1 MRARSPRHEAK
12 RPNRG
17 ARPHL
22 GYAGTLIA
30 RFEDTMTVAT
40 ITLNPCI
47 DKTCR
52 VERIVP
58 DRKLRARDVR
68 RYPGGGGINV
78 ARVITRLGGRSRA
91 LWSCGGSIGDV
102 LCGLLEAENVPHEP
116 VRIED
121 STRENLIVR
130 DDSSDEQYRFGMP
143 GPQLNAEE
151 RAAWMKHVSEW
162 SEPPRF
168 LVLSGSIPSEGLLDW
183 YAELLAAVPSET
195 RVIVDTKRDALSRAL
210 DTGVYLAKPNIHE
223 LEEIMGRELEN
234 DDQIVEAAREVIESK
249 KVQALLVSLGR
260 GGAIVVTADEV
271 ARLNAPAVKI
281 RSKVG
286 AGDSMVGGLVF
297 ALDQGRS
304 LLDAARMGVAAGAAA
319 VMTEGTDLCHREDVE
334 RLYECMDRG
343 APTDCG

>member
-1 MRARSPRHEAK
+1 
-12 RPNRG
+12 
-17 ARPHL
+17 
-22 GYAGTLIA
+22 
-30 RFEDTMTVAT
+30 MTVAT

-52 VERIVP
+52 VNRIVP

-78 ARVITRLGGRSRA
+78 ARVITRLGGRPKA
-91 LWSCGGSIGDV
+91 LWSCGGSTGDV
-102 LCGLLEAENVPHEP
+102 LHQLLEAEGVPHEP

-130 DDSSDEQYRFGMP
+130 DDSSEQQYRFGMP
-143 GPQLNAEE
+143 GPQLTGRE
-151 RAAWMKHVSEW
+151 RADWRKHLGEW

-168 LVLSGSIPSEGLLDW
+168 VVFSGSLPGEGLLDW
-183 YAELLAAVPSET
+183 YAELIGVVPSEA
-195 RVIVDTKRDALSRAL
+195 RVVVDTKRDALARAL
-210 DTGVYLAKPNIHE
+210 DTGVYLAKPNILE
-223 LEEIMGRELEN
+223 LEEVVGRALEN
-234 DDQIVEAAREVIESK
+234 DDQIVDAAREMIDSK
-249 KVQALLVSLGR
+249 KVEVLLVSLGQ
-260 GGAIVVTADEV
+260 GGALVVTADQVE
-271 ARLNAPAVKI
+271 RLNAPTVKI

-304 LLDAARMGVAAGAAA
+304 LMEAAQMAVAAGAAA

-334 RLYECMDRG
+334 RLYECMHRG
-343 APTDCG
+343 APTDCA